1 MHRAT
6 TVIGIAGGIGSGKSA
21 FARALG
27 RLGARVFDADV
38 SAKAVLDHGD
48 VKAAL
53 IQKWGPRVLG
63 PDSRIDRQ
71 AVASIVFA
79 DQLARTYLES
89 LIHPRVRAE
98 AVEAIA
104 GARAAGVRAVVL
116 DVPLLFES
124 GMDAMCDVVIFVDA
138 AAEVRAARVAS
149 TRGWDSGELARREA
163 AQWPLDKKRRQSG
176 IVVINNGSEQSDL
189 DAEAARAY
197 SAACPGT
204 GV

>member
-1 MHRAT
+1 MRRAT

-38 SAKAVLDHGD
+38 SAKSVLDHGD

-53 IQKWGPRVLG
+53 IHKWGARVLG
-63 PDSRIDRQ
+63 ADGRIDRQ

-79 DQLARTYLES
+79 DHQARAYLES

-104 GARAAGVRAVVL
+104 VARAEGVRAVVL

-138 AAEVRAARVAS
+138 APEVRAARVAS
-149 TRGWDSGELARREA
+149 TRGWNPGELARREA
-163 AQWPLDKKRRQSG
+163 AQWPLDKKRRHSG
-176 IVVINNGSEQSDL
+176 IVVINNGSEQTDL
-189 DAEAARAY
+189 DAEASRAY